1 MATLIKDKFESWK
14 NECDER
20 FNQLKHN
27 EEELNR
33 IFIEIYGLQDE
44 LTPEVQDKDVTVRRA
59 DKTREIKS
67 LISYAVGC
75 MFGRYSLYKE
85 GLAYAGGDMSET
97 YHDFWPDGC
106 DFAPDADNVI
116 PITDEEYFK
125 DDIVTR
131 FVEFVRQV
139 YGESTLEQNLAFISE
154 ALGDKGETPKE
165 TIRLYFLNDFYK
177 DHCKNYQKRPIYWM
191 FNSGKENGFKALIY
205 MHRYDNQTPARVRT
219 DYMHMLQKMYDA
231 ALIQCTQIAENPT
244 TAARDKALAIKR
256 IAKIT
261 KQLEETRLY
270 DQALGHV
277 ASQYIDIDLDDGVNV
292 NYEKFQGV
300 QVARE
305 GQKAIKIDLLGKR
318 G

>member
-1 MATLIKDKFESWK
+1 MATLIKDKFDVWQK
-14 NECDER
+14 ECDER
-20 FNQLKHN
+20 FAKLKSN

-59 DKTREIKS
+59 DLQREIKS

-85 GLAYAGGDMSET
+85 GLAYAGGFMDENIKE
-97 YHDFWPDGC
+97 FWPDGC
-106 DFAPDADNVI
+106 AFTPDEDNII
-116 PITDEEYFK
+116 PITDEEYFEN
-125 DDIVTR
+125 DIVTR
-131 FVEFVRQV
+131 FVEFGREV
-139 YGESTLEQNLAFISE
+139 YGDDTLQDNLDFI
-154 ALGDKGETPKE
+154 AGVLGNKGNTSKE
-165 TIRLYFLNDFYK
+165 VIRSYFSNDFYK
-177 DHCKNYQKRPIYWM
+177 DHCKIYQKRPIYWM
-191 FNSGKENGFKALIY
+191 FDSGRENGFKALIY
-205 MHRYDNQTPARVRT
+205 MHRYDKQTLARVRT
-219 DYMHMLQKMYDA
+219 DYLHKLQGKYEA
-231 ALIQCTQIAENPT
+231 ILVQCRQLEENPT
-244 TAARDKALAIKR
+244 LSVRDKAANIKR
-256 IAKIT
+256 IVKVT

-277 ASQYIDIDLDDGVNV
+277 ASQYIAIDLDDGVNV

-305 GQKAIKIDLLGKR
+305 GQKAIMVDILAKR

>member
-1 MATLIKDKFESWK
+1 MATLIKDKFESWQK
-14 NECDER
+14 ECDER
-20 FNQLKHN
+20 FNQLKRN

-44 LTPEVQDKDVTVRRA
+44 LTPEVAEKDVTVRRA
-59 DKTREIKS
+59 DLQREIKS

-85 GLAYAGGDMSET
+85 GLAYAGGNMDET
-97 YHDFWPDGC
+97 YHDFWPEGC
-106 DFAPDADNVI
+106 AFVPDADNVI
-116 PITDEEYFK
+116 PVTDEEYFK

-139 YGESTLEQNLAFISE
+139 YGESTLEENLKFISE
-154 ALGDKGETPKE
+154 ALGNKRDTPKE

-177 DHCKNYQKRPIYWM
+177 DHCKIYQKRPIYWM
-191 FNSGKENGFKALIY
+191 FDSGKENGFKALIY
-205 MHRYDNQTPARVRT
+205 MHRYDNQTLARVRT
-219 DYMHMLQKMYDA
+219 DYLHKLQTMYEA
-231 ALIQCTQIAENPT
+231 ALVQCQQIAENPAT
-244 TAARDKALAIKR
+244 TAREKAYNIKR
-256 IAKIT
+256 LAKVT
-261 KQLEETRLY
+261 KQLEESRLY

-300 QVARE
+300 QIARE
-305 GQKAIKIDLLGKR
+305 GQKAIKIDLLARR